1 MLLSTGNILMV
12 GWSFFFLE
20 NNHRPYNGF
29 WHHSQ
34 CTTFRP
40 IFFAPLLKSYI
51 EKLWCNCCIQHMQF
65 FLTALVLNKTKWW
78 SDCVRFGRV
87 KTMCRV
93 IFKFQINLKSLGT
106 LQDSN
111 AKLENIISA
120 KLLYFH
126 CGV

>member
-1 MLLSTGNILMV
+1 MVSGTTANIQDL
-12 GWSFFFLE
+12 GQFFL
-20 NNHRPYNGF
+20 PLCSKAIVKSCGGIAVYNIC
-29 WHHSQ
+29 S
-34 CTTFRP
+34 
-40 IFFAPLLKSYI
+40 
-51 EKLWCNCCIQHMQF
+51 F

-87 KTMCRV
+87 KPMCRV